1 VRLLTHL
8 FVRNNIDRLF
18 LRSCKNCGCNWCW
31 ICREK
36 GAGHPRC
43 PKPLKEV
50 AKTNP
55 RERFQLTSAAVAK
68 FETAQQAYTITE
80 PFIMHRVR
88 ARLLQAYFTSI
99 ASEMYIPDL
108 VTLPPISLRRLV
120 FANLVQAL
128 PKVATVFQDAQ
139 ALLEL
144 VPFASL
150 ADALQLPSQEA
161 AKRLKA
167 IHQHL
172 LREPMSVPSSQ
183 LVLGSISAQTLVD
196 VVTEY
201 FPFHSKTA
209 RSLLSFKG
217 AEEFDGCSIT
227 QVLAL
232 NLREEWPLFLQ
243 AAGIKGECLD
253 RIIQVTWWFFPLAF
267 QRITACDANRRLIT
281 LSAQVAASFKMIPI
295 MFCGAS
301 HKCRPVEGATL
312 SEKTCDHCERA
323 IVDSA
328 VSCGSCAFWLCSRC
342 SQQPNFSTAELRAQH
357 PALVV
362 APPSPVDPNQA
373 CQIL

>member
-1 VRLLTHL
+1 
-8 FVRNNIDRLF
+8 
-18 LRSCKNCGCNWCW
+18 
-31 ICREK
+31 
-36 GAGHPRC
+36 
-43 PKPLKEV
+43 
-50 AKTNP
+50 
-55 RERFQLTSAAVAK
+55 
-68 FETAQQAYTITE
+68 
-80 PFIMHRVR
+80 
-88 ARLLQAYFTSI
+88 
-99 ASEMYIPDL
+99 MYIPEL
-108 VTLPPISLRRLV
+108 VTLPPISLRRRV

-128 PKVATVFQDAQ
+128 PSVATVFQDAQ

-172 LREPMSVPSSQ
+172 LREPQSVASSQ

-217 AEEFDGCSIT
+217 TAEFDGCSIT

-232 NLREEWPLFLQ
+232 SLREEWPLFLR
-243 AAGIKGECLD
+243 AAGIEGECLD

-267 QRITACDANRRLIT
+267 QRIRPVMQNRKSVT
-281 LSAQVAASFKMIPI
+281 LSAQVAASFKMMPI
-295 MFCGAS
+295 MFCGAR

-312 SEKTCDHCERA
+312 SGKTCGHCKRPIA
-323 IVDSA
+323 DSA
-328 VSCGSCAFWLCSRC
+328 VSCGSCAFFLCSRC
-342 SQQPNFSTAELRAQH
+342 RQQPNFSTAELRAQH
-357 PALVV
+357 PAPRGCGVDCRRSHSGDGPCLVCGRGICICPTRLFRAQFARASRFAAAWAGFHSGHTCV
-362 APPSPVDPNQA
+362 NGRGRGSWISAEEERPSSSARPPSPEMWD
-373 CQIL
+373 